1 MYQLVYQF
9 VYEKYRV
16 DRGDRHKPSAGPGG
30 MADRATV
37 FVDMLLN
44 YKALHARV
52 HNRDGEQDTTY
63 RNWAA
68 LCAGELGD
76 DIFLDVF
83 KLTYALEDFCG
94 RMLRQVAPLA
104 FFEVQ
109 SIKGIVDKML
119 VLQLRH
125 SQHTITTRLRGGGPD
140 TSTQVALTRMLVDLA
155 EISIGDNLHTVYMI
169 LREVADT
176 ITVVGSV
183 VYRAELQR
191 TTSHVARVLM
201 KMLAWKNLL

>member
-1 MYQLVYQF
+1 
-9 VYEKYRV
+9 
-16 DRGDRHKPSAGPGG
+16 